1 MRNPIPLSTILD
13 FLKTKDTFIFLDNS
27 LYGKEN
33 RYSYIFTD
41 PVKIITCHDRKEVK
55 NTLKK
60 MDKAR
65 ERGYYLCGFISYEAG
80 YAFIENLRPDRHYS
94 FPLIWMGV
102 FTKPVVF
109 DCFRT
114 NQNFSYPGAKPAADN
129 IPPYS
134 INNLRLNISRPQ
146 YLAAIKKIRR
156 LIAAGDTYQ
165 VNYTMKYL
173 FDFSGSPFAFYR
185 GLRAKQKVSY
195 GAFIKSADFSL
206 LSFSPELFFRQD
218 KDIITVRPMKGT
230 IIRGRNAQE
239 DRQRKNSLKHD
250 TKNRAENIMI
260 VDLLRNDLG
269 RISRTGSVKV
279 KELFRVEPYL
289 TLSQMTSTI
298 SSKLKKNISIFDLLS
313 SIFPSG
319 SVTGAPKIRTMEI
332 IRELEKEERK
342 VYTGAIGFFS
352 PRRKAVFNVAIRTV
366 LLQKD
371 KGEMGIGSGI
381 TYSSQAEQEYEECLL
396 KARFLTSPAFRLIET
411 MLWTNKKGFFLLDY
425 HLKRLKQSAR
435 FFGFKYSGKTI
446 RRCLDKSSAT
456 LKKDTSYRFRL
467 LLSGDASVHIEHAEI
482 TAAAGIALLRIVLSA
497 RKTNPDDI
505 FLYHKTTNRTLYDR
519 EYEKYK
525 SSGYYDVI
533 FQNIRNEL
541 TEGAI
546 SNIFIKKD
554 GRFYTPAVSC
564 GLLPGVFRTYY
575 LERHPKTEEKIL
587 TVKDLALADEIYVA
601 NSVRGMVRVFWDK
614 QTGQSK
620 VVSKIL

>member
-1 MRNPIPLSTILD
+1 MRNSIPLSTILD
-13 FLKTKDTFIFLDNS
+13 FLKTKNTFIFLDSS
-27 LYGKEN
+27 LCGKEN
-33 RYSYIFTD
+33 RYSYIFSD
-41 PVKIITCHDRKEVK
+41 PVNIITCHNTKAVK

-65 ERGYYLCGFISYEAG
+65 EHGYYLSGFLSYEAG
-80 YAFIENLRPDRHYS
+80 YAFQENTPEDQHYS

-102 FTKPVVF
+102 FTKPVIF

-114 NQNFSYPGAKPAADN
+114 KQNFPCLVANPAADN

-134 INNLRLNISRPQ
+134 ITNLRLNISRPQ
-146 YLAAIKKIRR
+146 YLESIKKIRR

-165 VNYTMKYL
+165 VNYTMKCL
-173 FDFSGSPFAFYR
+173 FDFSGSPFTFYR
-185 GLRAKQKVSY
+185 DLRDKQKVSY
-195 GAFIKSADFSL
+195 GAFIKSQDFSL

-313 SIFPSG
+313 SIFPCG
-319 SVTGAPKIRTMEI
+319 SVTGAPKIRTMGI
-332 IRELEKEERK
+332 IRELEKEARK
-342 VYTGAIGFFS
+342 VYTGAIGFFG

-371 KGEMGIGSGI
+371 KAEMGIGSGI
-381 TYSSQAEQEYEECLL
+381 TYSSQAGQEYAECLL

-425 HLKRLKQSAR
+425 HLKRLKQSSR

-446 RRCLDKSSAT
+446 RRCLGKHTAFL
-456 LKKDTSYRFRL
+456 LKNTSYKIRL
-467 LLSGDASVHIEHAEI
+467 LLSPDGRVETEHAEI
-482 TAAAGIALLRIVLSA
+482 TAVAEKPPLRIILSA
-497 RKTNPDDI
+497 HKTDPADI
-505 FLYHKTTNRTLYDR
+505 FLYHKTTNRHLYDR
-519 EYEKYK
+519 EYAKYK
-525 SSGYYDVI
+525 KAGYYDVI
-533 FQNIRNEL
+533 FINKRNEL
-541 TEGAI
+541 TEGTI
-546 SNIFIKKD
+546 SNLFIKKS
-554 GRFYTPAVSC
+554 GRFYTPPISC
-564 GLLPGVFRTYY
+564 GLLPGVFRSYY
-575 LERHPKTEEKIL
+575 LENHPETEEKIL
-587 TVKDLALADEIYVA
+587 TVKDLELSDEIYVA
-601 NSVRGMVRVFWDK
+601 NSVRGMVRVFWNK
-614 QTGQSK
+614 RE
-620 VVSKIL
+620 